1 MFGKSRCLRFITF
14 LRLKISNLN
23 LYNRA
28 LEKVRKKSLIVKGI
42 QSKLEEK
49 LEKLKHSSTWDDIL
63 KTSFD
68 VSISYLILSEPSL
81 NLENRYFVLNWNDC
95 IYFLGSVTQIKI
107 RRTFINRHATCLS
120 MESYSRQQEAKLCY
134 SVP

>member
-68 VSISYLILSEPSL
+68 VSISYLISLEP
-81 NLENRYFVLNWNDC
+81 NLR
-95 IYFLGSVTQIKI
+95 
-107 RRTFINRHATCLS
+107 
-120 MESYSRQQEAKLCY
+120 
-134 SVP
+134 